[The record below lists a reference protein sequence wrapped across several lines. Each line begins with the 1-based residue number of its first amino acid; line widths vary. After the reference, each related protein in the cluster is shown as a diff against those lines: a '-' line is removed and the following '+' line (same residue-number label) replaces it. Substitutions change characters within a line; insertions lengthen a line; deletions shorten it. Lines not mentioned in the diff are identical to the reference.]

1 MRLICKTA
9 FFVAVVSTLA
19 CHDLG
24 PPPLPADFVLD
35 NINGR
40 ALPTFLSP
48 IPESPTIISSTLHL
62 DGAGQ
67 ATMTEHRVQMA
78 GGDLTFTSNYHY
90 VIIGNKIQF
99 SFFCPSNADC
109 ITPPTGTI
117 SGSQLSLDMSGGTK
131 QLIYNFQLTAS
142 N

>member
-1 MRLICKTA
+1 
-9 FFVAVVSTLA
+9 
-19 CHDLG
+19 
-24 PPPLPADFVLD
+24 VLD

-67 ATMTEHRVQMA
+67 TTMTEHRVQMA

-90 VIIGNKIQF
+90 VITGNKIQF

-109 ITPPTGTI
+109 IMPPTGTI